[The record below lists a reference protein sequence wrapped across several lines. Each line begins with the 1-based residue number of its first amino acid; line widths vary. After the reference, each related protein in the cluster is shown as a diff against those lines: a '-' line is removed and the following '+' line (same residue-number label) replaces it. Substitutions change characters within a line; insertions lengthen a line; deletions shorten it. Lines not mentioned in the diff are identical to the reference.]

1 MARRYEIDAA
11 FRSAVKINTR
21 TGRTVTT
28 RDFTTELAKVNWH
41 WTLAEA
47 NRWIEHHVDQFRDIS
62 TQEGDDRTFMLFNPN
77 VR

>member
-11 FRSAVKINTR
+11 FRLPVNNNLRSWRA
-21 TGRTVTT
+21 VTT
-28 RDFTTELAKVNWH
+28 RNFTTELAKVNWH
-41 WTLAEA
+41 WALSEA

-62 TQEGDDRTFMLFNPN
+62 THEGDDRTFMLLHPK